1 MANRQLFPETDTKS
15 ELRPT
20 QQLLPTIGTASAVQ
34 RERRSWKSE
43 VTRLNAVIA
52 QLEAQLAQRMLDASY
67 LAVLRESDR
76 DSNIAKENLLNQQAE
91 RQFSS
96 LLEIAPDAMVI
107 ADFDGTIVLV
117 NSHAEVLFGYCRQEL
132 IGMKL
137 DDLMPTECRA
147 SQDAYLSEFL
157 SSAPSK
163 TISPSAELWGLRKDA
178 SEFPFEVSLSPLNTL
193 AGALTI
199 GAFRDLT
206 ERRETDRLVLRAQ
219 RLESIGTFAGNIAH
233 DLNNALAPIL
243 MSLELLRL
251 QNPDCRDLIAT
262 IEAGANRGVEM
273 LRQLLVFSKGSF
285 VEFKPVH
292 PQDTIDEVVSF
303 VSGTFPDNIQ
313 FHAPIHA
320 DLNSV
325 LGDATQIHQ
334 VLVNLCLNARDAM
347 PQGGVLT
354 LSAENEEID
363 SAFAGRIPGAVPGA
377 YVVWKVSDTGT
388 GIPHDLMD
396 RIYEP
401 FYSTKGHGKGTGLGL
416 SIVVGIVKSHG
427 GFLVAQS
434 MPSLGSCFSVY
445 LPSDGSVQARS
456 IHPTPFNQAIRWN
469 EESVLLVDDSHSIRI
484 TASSVLDSLNLHV
497 VTAANGLDA
506 MDRVAEYGQKL
517 RAVITDVHMPGMD
530 GIAFISELRKV
541 MPNLGVIVM
550 SGDLD
555 ETEAT
560 ELRRLGVDSF
570 VDKPFSE
577 AKLSSELVKVIRC

>member
-1 MANRQLFPETDTKS
+1 LANRQLFPETDTKS

-292 PQDTIDEVVSF
+292 PQDTIDLRRQFEQEWLPGDVVQP
-303 VSGTFPDNIQ
+303 V
-313 FHAPIHA
+313 
-320 DLNSV
+320 
-325 LGDATQIHQ
+325 
-334 VLVNLCLNARDAM
+334 
-347 PQGGVLT
+347 
-354 LSAENEEID
+354 
-363 SAFAGRIPGAVPGA
+363 
-377 YVVWKVSDTGT
+377 DTGEVAPT
-388 GIPHDLMD
+388 SAVLPIVFQEL
-396 RIYEP
+396 R
-401 FYSTKGHGKGTGLGL
+401 FGHGKLPLEVSGQAFDDADIAAELVPRLKNLEHQHLAPEVAEPQFVVVHGPEIAVRPLRSHRALDPEPGLLDHRGVVQDVTDARVASQPIRQFFPTVLPL
-416 SIVVGIVKSHG
+416 SI
-427 GFLVAQS
+427 L
-434 MPSLGSCFSVY
+434 
-445 LPSDGSVQARS
+445 
-456 IHPTPFNQAIRWN
+456 
-469 EESVLLVDDSHSIRI
+469 
-484 TASSVLDSLNLHV
+484 
-497 VTAANGLDA
+497 
-506 MDRVAEYGQKL
+506 AE
-517 RAVITDVHMPGMD
+517 P
-530 GIAFISELRKV
+530 GIALLR
-541 MPNLGVIVM
+541 
-550 SGDLD
+550 
-555 ETEAT
+555 
-560 ELRRLGVDSF
+560 
-570 VDKPFSE
+570 
-577 AKLSSELVKVIRC
+577 